1 MDVVTWT
8 SFLDEGIPLL
18 FLIALG
24 LTVYR
29 GFKMNQGLLSEREE
43 LLKRYLLFRGERQ
56 VRLKLHREDERVYHE
71 LLKNLS
77 ASWKNFKKT
86 YDQYLVS
93 FAQNTA
99 KIRLSLQIIT
109 LGLVVNS
116 VRLFVEDYAFSGLRP
131 HLVNTLLKEL
141 PSYVLVILS
150 FSLLRMQSHRFL
162 SLKGEAAKM
171 DRELLV
177 YPNNSRDGEEKDSL
191 YNEFDPLGLTGA
203 GNDKEDQDPHW

>member
-1 MDVVTWT
+1 MDAVTWI

-24 LTVYR
+24 LTIYR
-29 GFKMNQGLLSEREE
+29 GFKMNQGFLSEREE

-56 VRLKLHREDERVYHE
+56 VRLKLHQEDERVYRE

-86 YDQYLVS
+86 YDQYLLS

-99 KIRLSLQIIT
+99 KIKLSLQIIT

-131 HLVNTLLKEL
+131 HLVYTLLKEL

-150 FSLLRMQSHRFL
+150 FSLLKMQSHRFL

-177 YPNNSRDGEEKDSL
+177 YPNNSRDGEEKDTL
-191 YNEFDPLGLTGA
+191 YNEFDPLGLAGA
-203 GNDKEDQDPHW
+203 ENDKENQDPHW